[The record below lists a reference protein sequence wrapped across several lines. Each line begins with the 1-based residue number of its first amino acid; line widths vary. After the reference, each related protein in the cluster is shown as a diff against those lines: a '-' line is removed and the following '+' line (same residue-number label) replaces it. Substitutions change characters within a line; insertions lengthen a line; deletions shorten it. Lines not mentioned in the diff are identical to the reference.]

1 MFKFNIFNVN
11 ACHRKGKGVRRKNYL
26 VSDSFN
32 CKNIQSLGL
41 QKHLYYLV
49 SKCGLTSEGI
59 LILVPLPT
67 KGAKSLLRRK
77 FEFPSKTVNN
87 LLFKFSAQESNLAP
101 FVGDG
106 NKVKIPSEIK
116 PLLEGIKY

>member
-1 MFKFNIFNVN
+1 MNTFT
-11 ACHRKGKGVRRKNYL
+11 KG
-26 VSDSFN
+26 
-32 CKNIQSLGL
+32 GL
-41 QKHLYYLV
+41 I
-49 SKCGLTSEGI
+49 SEVI
-59 LILVPLPT
+59 LSLVPLPT

-106 NKVKIPSEIK
+106 NKVKITSEIK
-116 PLLEGIKY
+116 PPLLKYTKDYSVNWKKIILCDS